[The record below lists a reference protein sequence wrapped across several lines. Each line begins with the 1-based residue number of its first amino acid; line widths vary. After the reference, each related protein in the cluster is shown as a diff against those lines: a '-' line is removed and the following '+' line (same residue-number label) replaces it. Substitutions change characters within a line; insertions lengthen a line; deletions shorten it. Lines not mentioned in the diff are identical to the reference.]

1 VRGKEYLALKDRT
14 MMSSPTPTFFP
25 SNSFSSST
33 SSTVA
38 SFEELDLPTLYDHQR
53 KYVAALSKQ
62 ISEDDAS
69 STQNLSSSSGLTKEA
84 SISSVS
90 TVSTVSVSTKSGTTL
105 QFVTLKAPTTIKL
118 DPEPQGP
125 FRFQPAPAPTSTP
138 EWDEMATDILYSC
151 PFTDEVN
158 KSTKLPLTAGLLL
171 VAFADGRVDVCL
183 DLVKVEAVW
192 SKPVS

>member
-25 SNSFSSST
+25 SNSFSST

-38 SFEELDLPTLYDHQR
+38 SSEELDLPTLYDHQR

-62 ISEDDAS
+62 IFEDDAS
-69 STQNLSSSSGLTKEA
+69 STRNLSSSGLTKEA

-90 TVSTVSVSTKSGTTL
+90 TVSTVSVSTKSGATL

-151 PFTDEVN
+151 PFTDEAN
-158 KSTKLPLTAGLLL
+158 KSTKLPPTAGLLL

-192 SKPVS
+192 SKPAS

>member
-1 VRGKEYLALKDRT
+1 
-14 MMSSPTPTFFP
+14 MMSSPTPTFYP
-25 SNSFSSST
+25 SYSFSSST

-53 KYVAALSKQ
+53 KYVAALCKQ
-62 ISEDDAS
+62 IPDEDQP
-69 STQNLSSSSGLTKEA
+69 STKGLSSSTLTKDA

-90 TVSTVSVSTKSGTTL
+90 TVSVSNKSGATV
-105 QFVTLKAPTTIKL
+105 QFVTLRAPNTIKL
-118 DPEPQGP
+118 EPEPQGP

-138 EWDEMATDILYSC
+138 EWDEMATDIFYSC
-151 PFTDEVN
+151 PFVEEVN
-158 KSTKLPLTAGLLL
+158 KGGKLPPAAGLLL

-192 SKPVS
+192 SRPVSKEAYFYEPVLTFQN